1 MAMNMYLQVWQSGDC
16 ARQRKP
22 AETAATND
30 DSLAG

>member
-1 MAMNMYLQVWQSGDC
+1 MAMNIYLQVWQPDDC

-22 AETAATND
+22 AEPAATND